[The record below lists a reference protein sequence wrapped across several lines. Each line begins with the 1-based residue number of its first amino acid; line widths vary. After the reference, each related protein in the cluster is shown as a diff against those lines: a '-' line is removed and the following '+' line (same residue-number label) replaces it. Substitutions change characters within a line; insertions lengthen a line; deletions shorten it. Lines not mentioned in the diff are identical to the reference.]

1 LRMIELLCLGK
12 YGTAPPQAALPAPAP
27 A

>member
-12 YGTAPPQAALPAPAP
+12 YGTAPPQAAPPAPAP